1 MNKIIVVC
9 FGLVVGITAVSAF
22 LTGCGSS
29 NSTSPAPVTVT
40 ITQPPTP
47 VCGGQLGYVT
57 VGSGYSQGSGYIEA
71 YAVTLA
77 VASKTLDMAIYLG
90 GTVSGNIDLMV
101 YSDSGGSP
109 NTFMDGGAITSPT
122 ANSWNVASLTGQLL
136 SAGVYWLAVENQN
149 TDSMA
154 PGGSQAI
161 RSFQAP
167 YTYGIPPLTMPA
179 GTINTSGAPRAILL
193 DTTCN

>member
-1 MNKIIVVC
+1 MNKFFVVC
-9 FGLVVGITAVSAF
+9 FGLVVGVTAVSAF

-47 VCGGQLGYVT
+47 VCGGKLGYVT
-57 VGSGYSQGSGYIEA
+57 VGTGFTESAGYITA
-71 YAVTLA
+71 NAVTLST
-77 VASKTLDMAIYLG
+77 ASKTLDMAIYLG
-90 GTVSGNIDLMV
+90 ATVSGNILLSV

-122 ANSWNVASLTGQLL
+122 ANSWNIATLTGQSLP
-136 SAGVYWLAVENQN
+136 AGVYWLAFDQQN
-149 TDSMA
+149 NDSMNY
-154 PGGSQAI
+154 GSTHTVK
-161 RSFQAP
+161 SFQVAH
-167 YTYGIPPLTMPA
+167 TYGIPPLTMPT
-179 GTINTSGAPRAILL
+179 GSVYSSTSPFAILL